1 MSARSNLP
9 PPEGDGAGG
18 YRGPRLATGFEPFVA
33 LRFLREGGMQTVL
46 ILAGASVGVAV
57 IVFLSALID
66 GLQASLIDRTL
77 GSQAHVVVRPPDE
90 EPRVLTGDGAAAIAA
105 RVERTTPKVEVI
117 ADWRQLERELSA
129 LPGVVAVAPTAAGSA
144 FAERGAATRSVALR
158 GVEPESFDRIVDVSG
173 RLVARGPGSG
183 TGRLALTG
191 AEAVVGVE
199 LAREL
204 GLAVGDKLRLTV
216 TRERNDIFTVAG
228 IFDLGNKDV
237 NLRWV
242 LVPLASAQTLLD
254 LRGGISTFELKV
266 DDVFAADRIADGV
279 AARTGL
285 VADSWMRLN
294 AQMMVGLRSQDSS
307 KSMIQF
313 FVVIAVAL
321 GIASVLVV
329 SVVQKSREIGI
340 LRAVGISAGQI
351 RRIFLLQG
359 LFVGGVG
366 SVAGGILG
374 AALALLFQGMARN
387 PDGSPTFPVDLRPSL
402 FVGAAAV
409 AVGVGLVAAVFPAR
423 RAAALDPAQAIRHG

>member
-1 MSARSNLP
+1 MR
-9 PPEGDGAGG
+9 
-18 YRGPRLATGFEPFVA
+18 FEPFVA

-66 GLQASLIDRTL
+66 GLQANLIRQTL
-77 GSQAHVVVRPPDE
+77 GAQAHVVVRPPDE
-90 EPRVLTGDGAAAIAA
+90 APRTLTAAGATAIAA
-105 RVERTTPKVEVI
+105 RVERTSPKLEVI
-117 ADWRQLERELSA
+117 DAWQAVGRELST

-144 FAERGAATRSVALR
+144 FASRGAASRSVALR
-158 GVEPESFDRIVDVSG
+158 GVEPESFDRIVDI
-173 RLVARGPGSG
+173 
-183 TGRLALTG
+183 TGRLRGGRFQPVG

-204 GLAVGDKLRLTV
+204 GLAVGDKVRLEGSAGRADV
-216 TRERNDIFTVAG
+216 FTVGG

-254 LRGGISTFELKV
+254 LGGGISTFELKV
-266 DDVFAADRIADGV
+266 DEIFAADRIAE
-279 AARTGL
+279 AAARRTGL
-285 VADSWMRLN
+285 IAESWMQLN
-294 AQMMVGLRSQDSS
+294 AQLMVGLRSQASS
-307 KSMIQF
+307 RTMIQV

-359 LFVGGVG
+359 LVVGGVG
-366 SVAGGILG
+366 AVAGGLVG
-374 AALALLFQGMARN
+374 TGLALLFEGMARN
-387 PDGSPTFPVDLRPSL
+387 PDGSPTFPVDLRPAL
-402 FVGAAAV
+402 FLGAAALSL
-409 AVGVGLVAAVFPAR
+409 AVGVTAAVVPAR